1 MMTRLARAF
10 VLCMTLA
17 AVAAHA
23 SAPVRAA
30 GAGNAPPVAAA
41 RGSQPVTIIPPVPSG
56 MMPQADFWREI
67 QRGGSGYV
75 PGPASNPR
83 WLMRPIDKDAECI
96 KAGKCT
102 HRLVG
107 FSLPIHEKMPHV
119 RPPVGR
125 GPTPAE
131 GWFTVALFG
140 LLAFMGILFVAF
152 RLAAPRGMEEAS

>member
-1 MMTRLARAF
+1 MMTRMARA
-10 VLCMTLA
+10 LAPCMTFAALA
-17 AVAAHA
+17 AFALT
-23 SAPVRAA
+23 PA
-30 GAGNAPPVAAA
+30 GAADTGGTPQAAA
-41 RGSQPVTIIPPVPSG
+41 RTIQPVTIIPPVPSG
-56 MMPQADFWREI
+56 MTPQADFWREI
-67 QRGGSGYV
+67 QRGGTGYV

-107 FSLPIHEKMPHV
+107 FSLPIHEKMPPV
-119 RPPVGR
+119 RPPIGR
-125 GPTPAE
+125 GPNPAE

-140 LLAFMGILFVAF
+140 ILAFMGILFVAF